1 MFVEIIKIQFMLKY
15 LLLFVSLGIIVVSC
29 DKKSECAN
37 SECTIR
43 TINLTNETV
52 YGSWNNNP
60 IDTIKGGDTIYFYTH
75 YNNNA
80 TFTSNNISYTIKAND
95 CLIDFPIF

>member
-1 MFVEIIKIQFMLKY
+1 MILI
-15 LLLFVSLGIIVVSC
+15 SC
-29 DKKSECAN
+29 AKQSECAN

-60 IDTIKGGDTIYFYTH
+60 IDTIESGDTIFLYTH
-75 YNNNA
+75 HNAKA
-80 TFTSNNISYTIKAND
+80 TFTANDISYTIQVTD
-95 CLIDFPIF
+95 CLVDFPIF